1 MNPAS
6 PPHRATSQAHVAW
19 WNDRRVRGVLY
30 QVLVVL
36 GVLALVAYLID
47 NTLTNLARRNIA
59 TGFGFLGREAGF
71 GVSESVIPYSP
82 ADTYFAVL
90 VVGLL
95 NTLKVSIIGIV
106 LATIIG
112 TLFGVAR
119 LSRNWLVARFATF
132 YVETLRNIPV
142 LLQLFFWYSLI
153 TEALPGPRQ
162 ALNPLPG
169 VFLSARGLKL
179 PEPVWQTVH
188 LWMGIAFLVG
198 IAAAWAL
205 GRWARLRR
213 ERTGQLFPSLQAGVA
228 LIIGLPVVVWLLGGA
243 PTELS
248 VPELRGFNFTG
259 GLTVT
264 PEFTALLIG
273 LVLYTGTFIAE
284 IVRGGIL
291 AVAHGQTEAG
301 LALGLSRGQVLR
313 LIVLPQALRV
323 IIPPLTSQ
331 YLNLTKNSSLA
342 VAIGF
347 PDLVSTANTAI
358 NQTGQAV
365 EGIAVIMAVYLTVSL
380 SIAGF
385 MNWYNR
391 RIALKGARG

>member
-1 MNPAS
+1 M
-6 PPHRATSQAHVAW
+6 ATSPTSTTAPREPQVAW
-19 WNDRRVRGVLY
+19 WNDRRIRGILY
-30 QVLVVL
+30 QVLVL
-36 GVLALVAYLID
+36 GGVLLLAAYLIS
-47 NTLTNLARRNIA
+47 NTLTNLASRNIA

-71 GVSESVIPYSP
+71 GVSESVIHYSP
-82 ADTYFAVL
+82 ANSYLYVL
-90 VVGLL
+90 IVGLL
-95 NTLKVSIIGIV
+95 NTLKVSVIGVV

-112 TLFGVAR
+112 TLAGVAR
-119 LSRNWLVARFATF
+119 LSRNWLLARFATV
-132 YVETLRNIPV
+132 YVEGLRNIPV
-142 LLQLFFWYSLI
+142 LLQLFFWYAI
-153 TEALPGPRQ
+153 IAEALPGPRQ

-169 VFLSARGLKL
+169 VFLSSRGLKF
-179 PEPVWQTVH
+179 PEPVWQATHV
-188 LWMGIAFLVG
+188 WMGIACLVG
-198 IAAAWAL
+198 MVAAWAIA
-205 GRWARLRR
+205 RWARLRR
-213 ERTGQLFPSLQAGVA
+213 ERTGQLFPTLEVGAA
-228 LIIGLPVVVWLLGGA
+228 LIIGMPIVAWLLNGA
-243 PTELS
+243 PLAMD
-248 VPELRGFNFTG
+248 VPELQGFNFTG

-264 PEFTALLIG
+264 PEFTALLVG

-291 AVAHGQTEAG
+291 AVAHGQTEAA

-313 LIVLPQALRV
+313 LIILPQALRV

-380 SIAGF
+380 SISGF

-391 RIALKGARG
+391 RIALKGGR